1 MELFSLLAKLTA
13 DTSEFH
19 SELEKA
25 KSEANNLEIDDPKV
39 GLDTTEFESNAASAE
54 SVGQG
59 FGTSM
64 EEVFKGIKTALTVT
78 GIVGAIAGIVNGLKE
93 AVNMTAQT
101 ADGIDKG
108 SARLNIS
115 KRKYQEWDHA
125 LRQSGASIN
134 DLQKGVIQFNKYV
147 SSFEPGAVVENAEE
161 AAEGAGGEMAQ
172 AFARLKLNVKDA
184 NGQLKSTETLI
195 EESLIALAGFKGSKE
210 ERGTLVNALFG
221 RGATSLNALLD
232 SGVTGVKELL
242 GEADKL
248 GLIMSDEEITSA
260 VEYGDAVA
268 NLNEEIAA
276 IKSAFVKDIIPVL
289 KDGTKFLTDL
299 LSKFNPRLRENSLTQ
314 TFEEIDKKTKEST
327 AKLDET
333 GNKAEAIIEKLAGM
347 GDYWTLDEQGK
358 VTWNMLADEFVEQYP
373 QFSRYIDREKKK
385 INENTDAIKANIRE
399 WVNRQKHQ
407 ILDSAFAEKQEAVA
421 KQHAKALEKE
431 AEAVEK
437 EIEADSKRKG
447 AVKEFNDLL
456 SEQIAEREK
465 LAKEADQNLDTTT
478 ANYQRAEADKLRAL
492 LLSDEASYDEFMR
505 NRAQAQLSLG
515 GNIQAQSKFGEV
527 GSEWQAATVEAE
539 NLKKEAENLTKEANE
554 AQTKLEAKQVALEKV
569 MFRTQ
574 NETTKTSDVVR
585 TLTDDLNNVPTDVY
599 TTFHQ
604 GFANENVLIPKA
616 IGSRYIPYDMPVFA
630 HKGEE
635 IKTASQA
642 RRENKEQDVDI
653 AAFENAMIRA
663 VERGMSQAQVNAY
676 VTDREVARG
685 TNRYNGGEIDSG
697 RFRP

>member
-39 GLDTTEFESNAASAE
+39 GLDTEEFESNAASAE
-54 SVGQG
+54 SVGKG

-78 GIVGAIAGIVNGLKE
+78 GVVAAISGIVSGLRE

-134 DLQKGVIQFNKYV
+134 DLQKGVIQFNQYV

-161 AAEGAGGEMAQ
+161 AAEGAGGEMAN
-172 AFARLKLNVKDA
+172 AFARLKISVKDA

-195 EESLIALAGFKGSKE
+195 EESLIALAGFEGSKE
-210 ERGTLVNALFG
+210 ERGTLVNTLFG

-232 SGVTGVKELL
+232 SGVAGVKELL

-248 GLIMSDEEITSA
+248 GLIMSDEEITNA

-268 NLNEEIAA
+268 NLNEELAA
-276 IKSAFVKDIIPVL
+276 IKSAFVADIIPVL
-289 KDGTKFLTDL
+289 KDGAQFLTEL

-314 TFEEIDKKTKEST
+314 TFDSINNKTQASILSVDRATVSAKKLVED
-327 AKLDET
+327 LE
-333 GNKAEAIIEKLAGM
+333 NL
-347 GDYWTLDEQGK
+347 GDYWTLDEEGRM
-358 VTWNMLADEFVEQYP
+358 TWDALA
-373 QFSRYIDREKKK
+373 
-385 INENTDAIKANIRE
+385 
-399 WVNRQKHQ
+399 
-407 ILDSAFAEKQEAVA
+407 
-421 KQHAKALEKE
+421 AKALELFPQLSEYIDTDGKKIQGNTQDIEKNIEAWARLEKQRILSAALEEKSVAVADKLTKAYEKGAEAREKE
-431 AEAVEK
+431 ADAEAERVLAIQELNK
-437 EIEADSKRKG
+437 RLAENGIEAQLPETANMEQFMSARLKLLATLGENDLRLTEYSAIGGDWVKLTNEAASLRKEADSMKT
-447 AVKEFNDLL
+447 E
-456 SEQIAEREK
+456 AE
-465 LAKEADQNLDTTT
+465 EAQ
-478 ANYQRAEADKLRAL
+478 K
-492 LLSDEASYDEFMR
+492 
-505 NRAQAQLSLG
+505 SLG
-515 GNIQAQSKFGEV
+515 DYEKYLGEEMGLTEQEILSATQSVQSYKDE
-527 GSEWQAATVEAE
+527 
-539 NLKKEAENLTKEANE
+539 
-554 AQTKLEAKQVALEKV
+554 
-569 MFRTQ
+569 
-574 NETTKTSDVVR
+574 
-585 TLTDDLNNVPTDVY
+585 LNSLPSDVY
-599 TTFHQ
+599 TTIHQ
-604 GFANENVLIPKA
+604 EYVVDDLDAPPKA
-616 IGSRYIPYDMPVFA
+616 IGSRFIPNDMLVYA
-630 HKGEE
+630 HRGEE
-635 IKTASQA
+635 IRTATQA
-642 RRENKEQDVDI
+642 RQDNKGTDYDI
-653 AAFENAMIRA
+653 AEFENAMIRA

-685 TNRYNGGEIDSG
+685 TNRFNGGEIDSG

>member
-39 GLDTTEFESNAASAE
+39 GLDTEEFESNAASAE
-54 SVGQG
+54 SVGKG

-78 GIVGAIAGIVNGLKE
+78 GVVAAISGIVSGLRE

-134 DLQKGVIQFNKYV
+134 DLQKGVIQFNQYV

-161 AAEGAGGEMAQ
+161 AAEGAGGEMAN
-172 AFARLKLNVKDA
+172 AFARLKISVKDA

-195 EESLIALAGFKGSKE
+195 EESLIALAGFEGSKE
-210 ERGTLVNALFG
+210 ERGTLVNTLFG

-232 SGVTGVKELL
+232 SGVAGVKELL

-248 GLIMSDEEITSA
+248 GLIMSDEEITNA

-268 NLNEEIAA
+268 NLNEELAA
-276 IKSAFVKDIIPVL
+276 VKSAFVSDIIPVL
-289 KDGTKFLTDL
+289 RDGAKFLTDL

-314 TFEEIDKKTKEST
+314 TFDSINDKTQASILSVDRATVSAKKLVEDLES
-327 AKLDET
+327 L
-333 GNKAEAIIEKLAGM
+333 
-347 GDYWTLDEQGK
+347 GDYWTLDEEGRM
-358 VTWNMLADEFVEQYP
+358 TWDALA
-373 QFSRYIDREKKK
+373 
-385 INENTDAIKANIRE
+385 
-399 WVNRQKHQ
+399 
-407 ILDSAFAEKQEAVA
+407 
-421 KQHAKALEKE
+421 AKALELFPQLSEYIDTDGKKIQGNTQDIEKNIEAWTRLEKQRILSAALEEKSVAVADKLTKAYEKGAEAREKE
-431 AEAVEK
+431 ADAEAERVLAIQELNK
-437 EIEADSKRKG
+437 RLAENGIEAQLPETANMEQFMRARLKLLATLGENDLRLTEYSAIGGDWVKLTNEAASLRKEADSMKT
-447 AVKEFNDLL
+447 E
-456 SEQIAEREK
+456 AE
-465 LAKEADQNLDTTT
+465 EAQ
-478 ANYQRAEADKLRAL
+478 K
-492 LLSDEASYDEFMR
+492 
-505 NRAQAQLSLG
+505 SLG
-515 GNIQAQSKFGEV
+515 DYEKYLGEEMGLTEQEILSATQSVQSYKDE
-527 GSEWQAATVEAE
+527 
-539 NLKKEAENLTKEANE
+539 
-554 AQTKLEAKQVALEKV
+554 
-569 MFRTQ
+569 
-574 NETTKTSDVVR
+574 
-585 TLTDDLNNVPTDVY
+585 LNSLPSDVY
-599 TTFHQ
+599 TTIHQ
-604 GFANENVLIPKA
+604 EYVVDDLDAPPKA
-616 IGSRYIPYDMPVFA
+616 IGSRFIPNDMLVYA
-630 HKGEE
+630 HRGEE
-635 IKTASQA
+635 IRTATQV
-642 RRENKEQDVDI
+642 RQDNNGTDYDI
-653 AAFENAMIRA
+653 AEFENAMIRA

-685 TNRYNGGEIDSG
+685 TNRFNGGEIDSG

>member
-39 GLDTTEFESNAASAE
+39 GLDTEEFESNAASAE
-54 SVGQG
+54 SVGKD

-78 GIVGAIAGIVNGLKE
+78 GVVAAISGIVSGLRE

-134 DLQKGVIQFNKYV
+134 DLQKGVIQFNQYV

-161 AAEGAGGEMAQ
+161 AAEGAGGEMAN
-172 AFARLKLNVKDA
+172 AFARLKISVKDA

-195 EESLIALAGFKGSKE
+195 EESLIALAGFEGSKE
-210 ERGTLVNALFG
+210 ERGTLVNTLFG

-232 SGVTGVKELL
+232 SGVAGVKELL

-248 GLIMSDEEITSA
+248 GLIMSDEEITNA

-268 NLNEEIAA
+268 NLNEELAA
-276 IKSAFVKDIIPVL
+276 VKSAFVSDIIPVL
-289 KDGTKFLTDL
+289 RDGTKFLTEL

-314 TFEEIDKKTKEST
+314 TFDSINDKTQASILSVDRAT
-327 AKLDET
+327 VSAK
-333 GNKAEAIIEKLAGM
+333 KLVEDLENL
-347 GDYWTLDEQGK
+347 GDYWTLDEEGRM
-358 VTWNMLADEFVEQYP
+358 TWDALA
-373 QFSRYIDREKKK
+373 
-385 INENTDAIKANIRE
+385 
-399 WVNRQKHQ
+399 
-407 ILDSAFAEKQEAVA
+407 
-421 KQHAKALEKE
+421 AKALELFPQLSEYIDTDGKKIQGNTQDIENNIEAWARLEKQRILSAALEEKSVSVADKLTKAYEKGAEAREKE
-431 AEAVEK
+431 ADAEAERVLAIQELNK
-437 EIEADSKRKG
+437 RLAENGIEAQLPETANMEQFMSARLKLLSTLGENDLRLTEYSAIGGDWVKLTNEAASLRKEADSMKT
-447 AVKEFNDLL
+447 E
-456 SEQIAEREK
+456 AE
-465 LAKEADQNLDTTT
+465 EAQ
-478 ANYQRAEADKLRAL
+478 K
-492 LLSDEASYDEFMR
+492 
-505 NRAQAQLSLG
+505 SLG
-515 GNIQAQSKFGEV
+515 DYEKYLGEEMGLTEQEILSATQSVQSYKDE
-527 GSEWQAATVEAE
+527 
-539 NLKKEAENLTKEANE
+539 
-554 AQTKLEAKQVALEKV
+554 
-569 MFRTQ
+569 
-574 NETTKTSDVVR
+574 
-585 TLTDDLNNVPTDVY
+585 LNSLPSDVY
-599 TTFHQ
+599 TTIHQ
-604 GFANENVLIPKA
+604 EYVVDDLDAPPKA
-616 IGSRYIPYDMPVFA
+616 IGSRFIPNDMLVYA
-630 HKGEE
+630 HRGEE
-635 IKTASQA
+635 IRTATQA
-642 RRENKEQDVDI
+642 RQDNKGRDYDI
-653 AAFENAMIRA
+653 AEFENAMIRA

-685 TNRYNGGEIDSG
+685 TNRFNGGEIDSG